1 MNDSR
6 RGSPKGHR
14 GQPRTDCTDPGNKN
28 DLKFTPEMKMHEKGL
43 YTYSRFRTET
53 RSQQSN
59 LHPKTF

>member
-14 GQPRTDCTDPGNKN
+14 GQPRTDCTDPGNKI
-28 DLKFTPEMKMHEKGL
+28 DLKFTPEMKMPEKSFF
-43 YTYSRFRTET
+43 TYSRFCTQTE
-53 RSQQSN
+53 SQQNN